1 MITRAQA
8 EASHWAQALASAG
21 HEVIKLPL
29 LAFGPT
35 PHPDRLSQAWLQAG
49 SYHAAMFVSGQAA
62 RAFFAVRP
70 PGMVWPARCWVTGP
84 GTRAAVLAAGVPAE
98 MIDTPPTDA
107 ARLDSEALWAVVA
120 PQVASAVGGATQSVL
135 LVRGTD
141 AGAAPSERH
150 QGHGRDWLAQRLMEA
165 GVRVDYAV
173 AYQRVA
179 PVWSAEQLHGAQQS
193 AIDGAVWLFSSSQ
206 AVAHLTALMPQ
217 QHWARARALATHPR
231 IGDALLAAG
240 WGDVSVCKGDL
251 ASVLAALG
259 GASDINR
266 IPA

>member
-8 EASHWAQALASAG
+8 EASTWAQALAAAG
-21 HEVIKLPL
+21 HEVLTLPL

-35 PHPDRLSQAWLQAG
+35 PYPDQLNQAWQQAG
-49 SYHAAMFVSGQAA
+49 TYHAAMFVSGQAA

-179 PVWSAEQLHGAQQS
+179 PVWSAEQLHLAQQS
-193 AIDGAVWLFSSSQ
+193 ATDGAVWLFSSSQ
-206 AVAHLTALMPQ
+206 AVAHLQPLMPQ

-231 IGDALLAAG
+231 IGAALLAAG

-251 ASVLAALG
+251 SSVLAALG
-259 GASDINR
+259 GATDINR
-266 IPA
+266 IQA